1 MADPSSRTPSFGRNL
16 ARMGPRMDARGAAER
31 RRRLVDPR
39 RPVIEIG
46 AGYGATFPFYPA
58 AVTAVLALEPDPT
71 LRCLALPPPPG
82 RRCPSRCR
90 EGVAEAL
97 PAADA
102 SIDVVVSSLVLCSV
116 AEQSAA
122 LAEAVRV
129 LRPGGLLLFYEHV
142 RSANRL
148 LGAAE
153 DLLTPPWS
161 RLAGGCHPNRD
172 TAAAIAGAGLTVQA
186 LERFGFSALPG
197 NPRVAHIL
205 GVAAKAG
212 ARACPYTTSSPRI
225 FRSDQ
230 RAPSNTRAADKS
242 ESLVGSGLASIR
254 RNPVGAGQG
263 CIGMIPDHER
273 KAKHYWNCP
282 GCLP

>member
-1 MADPSSRTPSFGRNL
+1 MPDATPRTPSFGRRF
-16 ARMGPRMDARGAAER
+16 ARVGPRMDARGAADH
-31 RRRLVDPR
+31 RRRLVAAAHGA
-39 RPVIEIG
+39 VIEIG
-46 AGYGATFPFYPA
+46 AGYGATFPHYPA

-71 LRCLALPPPPG
+71 LRALALAAATRAPVPVTVQDG
-82 RRCPSRCR
+82 R
-90 EGVAEAL
+90 AEAL

-142 RSANRL
+142 RSANRV

-153 DLLTPPWS
+153 DLLTPLWS
-161 RLAGGCHPNRD
+161 RIAGGCHPNRD
-172 TAAAIAGAGLTVQA
+172 TAAAIARVGLTVQD

-205 GVAAKAG
+205 GVAVKAG
-212 ARACPYTTSSPRI
+212 A
-225 FRSDQ
+225 
-230 RAPSNTRAADKS
+230 
-242 ESLVGSGLASIR
+242 
-254 RNPVGAGQG
+254 
-263 CIGMIPDHER
+263 
-273 KAKHYWNCP
+273 
-282 GCLP
+282 